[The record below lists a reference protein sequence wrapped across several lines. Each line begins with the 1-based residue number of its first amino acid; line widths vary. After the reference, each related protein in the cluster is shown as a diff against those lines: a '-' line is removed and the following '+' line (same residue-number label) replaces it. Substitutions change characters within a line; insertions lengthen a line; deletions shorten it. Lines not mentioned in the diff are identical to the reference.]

1 MRIKK
6 LFYALVPMLFLA
18 MGACQEEP
26 VQAPAIN
33 LNEDEISIGAEGGES
48 SVLIKPTRDWTATV
62 ENGADWLTVNPAS
75 GSSADVVVEVKVVA
89 EANEGDAR
97 SAKIT
102 FTAANIE
109 EVLTVSQ
116 AAVSGGGNEPGGDDE
131 GVITVEE
138 FLSKPVDGSVY
149 YRLKGTITDLF
160 NTEYGNFH
168 LVDSTGDVLVYGLT
182 AEKQSSNDKS
192 FSTLGLE
199 EGDIVILEGTRDE
212 YNGEPQVGGAY
223 YISHED
229 GQGGGDEPEPGDYT
243 SIADVRKMAPAST
256 DDKATIADGVKIK
269 AYVISNVEI
278 NNLTSKKNVFVQ
290 DETAG
295 LQIRFTS
302 DATFAFGDEVVID
315 LSGQELSYFDGALQA
330 NNVPNGNVEVLSSDN
345 KIDPK
350 EVTVAEFMK
359 NTYDAQYVALP
370 DVQVVEADLGKTFVE
385 GGAHTSINVEDKT
398 GNSFVIFSSKYTTF
412 GNEQVPQGAGVL
424 KGISMINNGKMQIGL
439 TSQDDYAGMTGERFE
454 AGGGDDPQP
463 GDYTSLSD
471 IRALAPNDGD
481 KVTVDDGVKVKAFV
495 ISNRE
500 INNLTSLKNAFIQDE
515 TAGIQV
521 RFTSNAEFDFGDE
534 VEIDLSGQELSYY
547 DGALQVNNLP
557 NSNVK
562 VLSEGNV
569 INAKEVSVADFM
581 NGMYDAQYVAL
592 PDVQVV
598 EADLGKTFVEGGAH
612 TSINV
617 EDITGHSF
625 AIFSSKYTTF
635 GNEQVPQGA
644 GVLKGISTV
653 NKGNMQINLTSQ
665 SDYAG
670 MTGTRFE
677 GQGGGDD
684 PQPGEIEEVTI
695 EEFLAKS
702 EGETY
707 YKLTGTVTSIKDDSW
722 GNLTIEDETGNVY
735 VYGVAKDEASVG
747 SGPSFSGLGVEVG
760 DILTIAGKR
769 ASFNGSPQVGDAYYI
784 SHEKGQGGGDD
795 PKPGEIEEVTVSEF
809 LSKPVDGSVY
819 YRLTGEITDLYNTSY
834 GNFTLVDETGSVL
847 VYGLTAEKVSSND
860 QSFSTLGLKE
870 GDIVTLEGTRAEY
883 NGEAQVGGPAY
894 YISHEEGETPE
905 NLLGDVNVVLGEKA
919 YYEKATVNGEDF
931 PVLKLGTSSVD
942 GDASFTIPAGTT
954 KITMYCVAWKG
965 KSGALNLSGNC
976 TITPSRIEAAS
987 NDGAS
992 SNSPY
997 TMTVT
1002 DSDRYEFTVS
1012 GCNSDTVINLQSEA
1026 RVILW
1031 DVQLD

>member
-1 MRIKK
+1 
-6 LFYALVPMLFLA
+6 MLFLA

-48 SVLIKPTRDWTATV
+48 SVLIKPTRDWTAVV
-62 ENGADWLTVNPAS
+62 ENGADWLTVSPAS
-75 GSSADVVVEVKVVA
+75 GSSTDVVVEVKVVA
-89 EANEGDAR
+89 EANEGEAR
-97 SAKIT
+97 SAKVT

-109 EVLTVSQ
+109 EVLTVNQ
-116 AAVSGGGNEPGGDDE
+116 DAVSGGGDEPGGDDE

-192 FSTLGLE
+192 FSTLGLK
-199 EGDIVILEGTRDE
+199 EGDTVVIEGTRDE
-212 YNGEPQVGGAY
+212 FEGEAQVGGPAY
-223 YISHED
+223 YISHEP

-256 DDKATIADGVKIK
+256 DDKATVADGVKIK

-330 NNVPNGNVEVLSSDN
+330 KNVPNGNVEVLSSDN

-370 DVQVVEADLGKTFVE
+370 DVQVVESDLGKTFVE

-439 TSQDDYAGMTGERFE
+439 TSQDDYAGMTGERF
-454 AGGGDDPQP
+454 
-463 GDYTSLSD
+463 
-471 IRALAPNDGD
+471 DG
-481 KVTVDDGVKVKAFV
+481 
-495 ISNRE
+495 
-500 INNLTSLKNAFIQDE
+500 Q
-515 TAGIQV
+515 
-521 RFTSNAEFDFGDE
+521 
-534 VEIDLSGQELSYY
+534 
-547 DGALQVNNLP
+547 
-557 NSNVK
+557 
-562 VLSEGNV
+562 
-569 INAKEVSVADFM
+569 
-581 NGMYDAQYVAL
+581 
-592 PDVQVV
+592 
-598 EADLGKTFVEGGAH
+598 
-612 TSINV
+612 
-617 EDITGHSF
+617 
-625 AIFSSKYTTF
+625 
-635 GNEQVPQGA
+635 
-644 GVLKGISTV
+644 
-653 NKGNMQINLTSQ
+653 
-665 SDYAG
+665 
-670 MTGTRFE
+670 
-677 GQGGGDD
+677 GGDD

-760 DILTIAGKR
+760 DTLTIAGKR

-784 SHEKGQGGGDD
+784 SHVKGQGGDEPD
-795 PKPGEIEEVTVSEF
+795 PGEIEEVTVEEF
-809 LSKPVDGSVY
+809 LAKPVDAGVY
-819 YRLTGEITDLYNTSY
+819 YRLTGTITDLYNTAY
-834 GNFTLVDETGSVL
+834 GNFHLVDETGDVL
-847 VYGLTAEKVSSND
+847 VYGLTAEKQSSND

-870 GDIVTLEGTRAEY
+870 GDIVTIEGTRAEY
-883 NGEAQVGGPAY
+883 DGEAQVGGPAY

-905 NLLGDVNVVLGEKA
+905 NPLGDVNVVLGEKA
-919 YYEKATVNGEDF
+919 YYEKATVNGEEF
-931 PVLKLGTSSVD
+931 PVLKLGTSSIN

-992 SNSPY
+992 NNSPY

-1002 DSDRYEFTVS
+1002 DADRYEFTVS

>member
-1 MRIKK
+1 
-6 LFYALVPMLFLA
+6 MLFLA

-192 FSTLGLE
+192 FSTLGLK
-199 EGDIVILEGTRDE
+199 EGDTVVIEGTRDE
-212 YNGEPQVGGAY
+212 FEGEAQVGGPAY

-229 GQGGGDEPEPGDYT
+229 GQGGDEPEPGDYT
-243 SIADVRKMAPAST
+243 SIADVRKMAPASA

-315 LSGQELSYFDGALQA
+315 LSGQELSYYDGALQA
-330 NNVPNGNVEVLSSDN
+330 NNVPNANVKVLSSGN
-345 KIDPK
+345 TVEPK

-359 NTYDAQYVALP
+359 NTYDAQYVSLP
-370 DVQVVEADLGKTFVE
+370 DVQVVESDLGKTFVE

-439 TSQDDYAGMTGERFE
+439 TSQDDYAGMTGERFDGQ
-454 AGGGDDPQP
+454 GGGDDPQP

-481 KVTVDDGVKVKAFV
+481 KATVDDGVKVKAFV

-521 RFTSNAEFDFGDE
+521 RFTSDAEFDFGDE

-644 GVLKGISTV
+644 GVLRGISTV
-653 NKGNMQINLTSQ
+653 NKGSMQINLTSQ

-670 MTGTRFE
+670 MTGERFD
-677 GQGGGDD
+677 GQGG
-684 PQPGEIEEVTI
+684 
-695 EEFLAKS
+695 
-702 EGETY
+702 
-707 YKLTGTVTSIKDDSW
+707 
-722 GNLTIEDETGNVY
+722 DEP
-735 VYGVAKDEASVG
+735 D
-747 SGPSFSGLGVEVG
+747 
-760 DILTIAGKR
+760 
-769 ASFNGSPQVGDAYYI
+769 
-784 SHEKGQGGGDD
+784 
-795 PKPGEIEEVTVSEF
+795 PGEIEEVTVEEF
-809 LSKPVDGSVY
+809 LAKPVDAGVY
-819 YRLTGEITDLYNTSY
+819 YRLTGTITDLYNTAY

-883 NGEAQVGGPAY
+883 DGEARVGGPAY

-905 NLLGDVNVVLGEKA
+905 NPLGDVNVVLGEKA
-919 YYEKATVNGEDF
+919 YYEKATVNGEEF
-931 PVLKLGTSSVD
+931 PVLKLGTSSIN

-992 SNSPY
+992 NNSPY

-1002 DSDRYEFTVS
+1002 DADRYEFTVS

>member
-89 EANEGDAR
+89 EANEGEAR
-97 SAKIT
+97 SAKVT

-109 EVLTVSQ
+109 EVLTVNQ
-116 AAVSGGGNEPGGDDE
+116 AAVSGGGNEPGDDE

-149 YRLKGTITDLF
+149 YRLKGTITDLYD
-160 NTEYGNFH
+160 TEYGNFH

-370 DVQVVEADLGKTFVE
+370 DVQVVE
-385 GGAHTSINVEDKT
+385 S
-398 GNSFVIFSSKYTTF
+398 
-412 GNEQVPQGAGVL
+412 
-424 KGISMINNGKMQIGL
+424 
-439 TSQDDYAGMTGERFE
+439 
-454 AGGGDDPQP
+454 
-463 GDYTSLSD
+463 
-471 IRALAPNDGD
+471 
-481 KVTVDDGVKVKAFV
+481 
-495 ISNRE
+495 
-500 INNLTSLKNAFIQDE
+500 
-515 TAGIQV
+515 
-521 RFTSNAEFDFGDE
+521 
-534 VEIDLSGQELSYY
+534 
-547 DGALQVNNLP
+547 
-557 NSNVK
+557 
-562 VLSEGNV
+562 
-569 INAKEVSVADFM
+569 
-581 NGMYDAQYVAL
+581 
-592 PDVQVV
+592 
-598 EADLGKTFVEGGAH
+598 DLGKTFVEGGAH

-670 MTGTRFE
+670 MTGERFD
-677 GQGGGDD
+677 GQGGDD

-707 YKLTGTVTSIKDDSW
+707 YKLTGTVTDIENDSW

-747 SGPSFSGLGVEVG
+747 GGPSFSDLGVEVG
-760 DILTIAGKR
+760 DTLTIAGKR

-784 SHEKGQGGGDD
+784 SHVKGQGGDEPD
-795 PKPGEIEEVTVSEF
+795 PGEIEEVTVEEF
-809 LSKPVDGSVY
+809 LAKPVDAGVY
-819 YRLTGEITDLYNTSY
+819 YRLTGTITDLYNTAY

-883 NGEAQVGGPAY
+883 DGEAQVGGPAY

-905 NLLGDVNVVLGEKA
+905 NPLGDVNVVLGEKA
-919 YYEKATVNGEDF
+919 YYEKATVNGEEF
-931 PVLKLGTSSVD
+931 PVLKLGTSSIN

-992 SNSPY
+992 NNSPY

-1002 DSDRYEFTVS
+1002 DADRYEFTVS

>member
-1 MRIKK
+1 MTIFAAIFDGKTVVFNCNYMRIKK

-89 EANEGDAR
+89 EANEGEAR
-97 SAKIT
+97 SAKVT

-109 EVLTVSQ
+109 EVLTVNQ
-116 AAVSGGGNEPGGDDE
+116 AAVSGGGNEPGDDE

-168 LVDSTGDVLVYGLT
+168 LVDETGDVLVYGLT

-192 FSTLGLE
+192 FSTLGLK
-199 EGDIVILEGTRDE
+199 EGDTVVIEGTRDE
-212 YNGEPQVGGAY
+212 FEGEAQVGGPAY
-223 YISHED
+223 YISHEP
-229 GQGGGDEPEPGDYT
+229 GQGGGDEPGEYT
-243 SIADVRKMAPAST
+243 SLADIRAMASSDYETAVT
-256 DDKATIADGVKIK
+256 LGDDIYVKV
-269 AYVISNVEI
+269 YVVSNYEI
-278 NNLTSKKNVFVQ
+278 NNQVSLKNVFVQ

-295 LQIRFTS
+295 IQLRFTE
-302 DATFAFGDEVVID
+302 DNTEYGFGDELEIN
-315 LSGQELSYFDGALQA
+315 LSGQQLAYHSEALQI
-330 NNVPNGNVEVLSSDN
+330 NNLPSSTVKLLSSGN
-345 KIDPK
+345 AVEAK
-350 EVTVAEFMK
+350 EVTVEDFL
-359 NTYDAQYVALP
+359 NNSYEGQYVSLP
-370 DVQVVEADLGKTFVE
+370 NVQVTEADLGKTFVV
-385 GGAHTSINVEDKT
+385 GGANTSINVEDIT
-398 GNSFVIFSSKYTTF
+398 GHSFVIFSSRFTTF

-424 KGISMINNGKMQIGL
+424 KGIATKNFDAIQISL
-439 TSQDDYAGMTGERFE
+439 TSQEDYAGMTGERF
-454 AGGGDDPQP
+454 
-463 GDYTSLSD
+463 
-471 IRALAPNDGD
+471 DG
-481 KVTVDDGVKVKAFV
+481 
-495 ISNRE
+495 
-500 INNLTSLKNAFIQDE
+500 Q
-515 TAGIQV
+515 
-521 RFTSNAEFDFGDE
+521 
-534 VEIDLSGQELSYY
+534 
-547 DGALQVNNLP
+547 
-557 NSNVK
+557 
-562 VLSEGNV
+562 
-569 INAKEVSVADFM
+569 
-581 NGMYDAQYVAL
+581 
-592 PDVQVV
+592 
-598 EADLGKTFVEGGAH
+598 
-612 TSINV
+612 
-617 EDITGHSF
+617 
-625 AIFSSKYTTF
+625 
-635 GNEQVPQGA
+635 
-644 GVLKGISTV
+644 
-653 NKGNMQINLTSQ
+653 
-665 SDYAG
+665 
-670 MTGTRFE
+670 
-677 GQGGGDD
+677 GGDD

-707 YKLTGTVTSIKDDSW
+707 YKLTGTVTDIENDSW
-722 GNLTIEDETGNVY
+722 GNLTIEDETGDVY

-747 SGPSFSGLGVEVG
+747 GGPSFSDLGVEVG
-760 DILTIAGKR
+760 DTLTIAGKR

-784 SHEKGQGGGDD
+784 SHIKGQGGDEPD
-795 PKPGEIEEVTVSEF
+795 PGEIEEVTVEEF
-809 LSKPVDGSVY
+809 LAKPVDAGVY
-819 YRLTGEITDLYNTSY
+819 YRLTGTITDLYNTAY

-883 NGEAQVGGPAY
+883 DGEAQVGGPAY

-905 NLLGDVNVVLGEKA
+905 NPLGDVNVVLGEKA
-919 YYEKATVNGEDF
+919 YYEKATVNGEEF
-931 PVLKLGTSSVD
+931 PVLKLGTSSIN

-954 KITMYCVAWKG
+954 KITMYCVAWKA

-992 SNSPY
+992 NNSPY

-1002 DSDRYEFTVS
+1002 DADRYEFTVS

>member
-229 GQGGGDEPEPGDYT
+229 GQGGGDEPE
-243 SIADVRKMAPAST
+243 
-256 DDKATIADGVKIK
+256 
-269 AYVISNVEI
+269 
-278 NNLTSKKNVFVQ
+278 
-290 DETAG
+290 
-295 LQIRFTS
+295 
-302 DATFAFGDEVVID
+302 
-315 LSGQELSYFDGALQA
+315 
-330 NNVPNGNVEVLSSDN
+330 
-345 KIDPK
+345 
-350 EVTVAEFMK
+350 
-359 NTYDAQYVALP
+359 
-370 DVQVVEADLGKTFVE
+370 
-385 GGAHTSINVEDKT
+385 
-398 GNSFVIFSSKYTTF
+398 
-412 GNEQVPQGAGVL
+412 
-424 KGISMINNGKMQIGL
+424 
-439 TSQDDYAGMTGERFE
+439 
-454 AGGGDDPQP
+454 P

-819 YRLTGEITDLYNTSY
+819 YRLTGTITDLYNTEY

-860 QSFSTLGLKE
+860 KSFSTLGLKE

>member
-1 MRIKK
+1 
-6 LFYALVPMLFLA
+6 MLFLA

-48 SVLIKPTRDWTATV
+48 SVLIKPTRDWTAVV
-62 ENGADWLTVNPAS
+62 ENGADWLTVSPAS
-75 GSSADVVVEVKVVA
+75 GSSTDVVVEVKVVA
-89 EANEGDAR
+89 EANEGEAR
-97 SAKIT
+97 SAKVT

-109 EVLTVSQ
+109 EVLTVNQ
-116 AAVSGGGNEPGGDDE
+116 DAVSGGGDEPGGDDE

-192 FSTLGLE
+192 FSTLGLK
-199 EGDIVILEGTRDE
+199 EGDTVVIEGTRDE
-212 YNGEPQVGGAY
+212 FEGEAQVGGPAY
-223 YISHED
+223 YISHEP

-256 DDKATIADGVKIK
+256 DDKATVADGVKIK

-315 LSGQELSYFDGALQA
+315 LSDQELSYYDGALQA
-330 NNVPNGNVEVLSSDN
+330 NNVPNSNVEVLSSDN

-439 TSQDDYAGMTGERFE
+439 TSQDDYAGMTGERF
-454 AGGGDDPQP
+454 
-463 GDYTSLSD
+463 
-471 IRALAPNDGD
+471 DG
-481 KVTVDDGVKVKAFV
+481 
-495 ISNRE
+495 
-500 INNLTSLKNAFIQDE
+500 Q
-515 TAGIQV
+515 
-521 RFTSNAEFDFGDE
+521 
-534 VEIDLSGQELSYY
+534 
-547 DGALQVNNLP
+547 
-557 NSNVK
+557 
-562 VLSEGNV
+562 
-569 INAKEVSVADFM
+569 
-581 NGMYDAQYVAL
+581 
-592 PDVQVV
+592 
-598 EADLGKTFVEGGAH
+598 
-612 TSINV
+612 
-617 EDITGHSF
+617 
-625 AIFSSKYTTF
+625 
-635 GNEQVPQGA
+635 
-644 GVLKGISTV
+644 
-653 NKGNMQINLTSQ
+653 
-665 SDYAG
+665 
-670 MTGTRFE
+670 
-677 GQGGGDD
+677 GGDD

-735 VYGVAKDEASVG
+735 VYGVAKDEVSVG

-760 DILTIAGKR
+760 DTLTIAGKR

-784 SHEKGQGGGDD
+784 SHVKGQGGDEPD
-795 PKPGEIEEVTVSEF
+795 PGEIEEVTVEEF
-809 LSKPVDGSVY
+809 LAKPVDAGVY
-819 YRLTGEITDLYNTSY
+819 YRLTGTITDLYNTAY
-834 GNFTLVDETGSVL
+834 GNFHLVDETGDVL
-847 VYGLTAEKVSSND
+847 VYGLTAEKQSSND

-870 GDIVTLEGTRAEY
+870 GDIVTIEGTRAEH
-883 NGEAQVGGPAY
+883 NGTAQVGGPAY
-894 YISHEEGETPE
+894 YISHEPGEAPE
-905 NLLGDVNVVLGEKA
+905 NPLGDVNVVLGDKA
-919 YYEKATVNGEDF
+919 YYEEATVNGEHF

-954 KITMYCVAWKG
+954 KITLYCVAWKG
-965 KSGALNLSGNC
+965 KSGALNLSADC
-976 TITPSRIEAAS
+976 TISPSRIEAAS

-992 SNSPY
+992 NNTPY
-997 TMTVT
+997 TITVT

-1012 GCNSDTVINLQSEA
+1012 GCNSETVVTLQSEA

-1031 DVQLD
+1031 DVKVD

>member
-48 SVLIKPTRDWTATV
+48 SVLIKPTRDWTAVV
-62 ENGADWLTVNPAS
+62 ENGADWLTVSPAS
-75 GSSADVVVEVKVVA
+75 GSSTDVVVEVKVVA
-89 EANEGDAR
+89 EANEGEAR
-97 SAKIT
+97 SAKVT

-109 EVLTVSQ
+109 EVLTVNQ
-116 AAVSGGGNEPGGDDE
+116 DAVSGGGDEPGGDDE

-192 FSTLGLE
+192 FSTLGLK
-199 EGDIVILEGTRDE
+199 EGDTVVIEGTRDE
-212 YNGEPQVGGAY
+212 FEGEAQVGGPAY
-223 YISHED
+223 YISHEP

-295 LQIRFTS
+295 LQIRFIS

-370 DVQVVEADLGKTFVE
+370 DVQVVESDLGKTFVE

-424 KGISMINNGKMQIGL
+424 KGISMINNGKMQISL
-439 TSQDDYAGMTGERFE
+439 TSQEDYAGMTGERF
-454 AGGGDDPQP
+454 D
-463 GDYTSLSD
+463 
-471 IRALAPNDGD
+471 
-481 KVTVDDGVKVKAFV
+481 
-495 ISNRE
+495 
-500 INNLTSLKNAFIQDE
+500 
-515 TAGIQV
+515 
-521 RFTSNAEFDFGDE
+521 
-534 VEIDLSGQELSYY
+534 
-547 DGALQVNNLP
+547 
-557 NSNVK
+557 
-562 VLSEGNV
+562 
-569 INAKEVSVADFM
+569 
-581 NGMYDAQYVAL
+581 
-592 PDVQVV
+592 
-598 EADLGKTFVEGGAH
+598 
-612 TSINV
+612 
-617 EDITGHSF
+617 
-625 AIFSSKYTTF
+625 
-635 GNEQVPQGA
+635 
-644 GVLKGISTV
+644 
-653 NKGNMQINLTSQ
+653 
-665 SDYAG
+665 
-670 MTGTRFE
+670 
-677 GQGGGDD
+677 GQGGDEPD
-684 PQPGEIEEVTI
+684 PGEIEEVTI
-695 EEFLAKS
+695 EEFLAKP

-707 YKLTGTVTSIKDDSW
+707 YKLTGTVTNINNASW
-722 GNLTIEDETGNVY
+722 GNLTIEDETGDVY

-747 SGPSFSGLGVEVG
+747 GGPSFSGLGVEVG
-760 DILTIAGKR
+760 DTLTIAGKR
-769 ASFNGSPQVGDAYYI
+769 ASFNDSPQVGDAYYI
-784 SHEKGQGGGDD
+784 SHKKGDGGDE
-795 PKPGEIEEVTVSEF
+795 PGPGEIEEVTVEEF
-809 LSKPVDGSVY
+809 LAKPVDAGVY
-819 YRLTGEITDLYNTSY
+819 YRLTGTITDLYNTAY

-883 NGEAQVGGPAY
+883 DGEAQVGGPAY

-905 NLLGDVNVVLGEKA
+905 NPLGDVNVVLGEKA
-919 YYEKATVNGEDF
+919 YYEKATVNGEEF
-931 PVLKLGTSSVD
+931 PVLKLGTSNIN

-992 SNSPY
+992 NNSPY

-1002 DSDRYEFTVS
+1002 DADRYEFTVS

>member
-89 EANEGDAR
+89 EANEGEAR
-97 SAKIT
+97 SAKVT

-109 EVLTVSQ
+109 EVLTVNQ
-116 AAVSGGGNEPGGDDE
+116 AAVSGGGNEPGDDE

-149 YRLKGTITDLF
+149 YRLKGTITDLYD
-160 NTEYGNFH
+160 TEYGNFH

-370 DVQVVEADLGKTFVE
+370 DVQVVESDLGKTFVE

-481 KVTVDDGVKVKAFV
+481 KATVDDGVKVKAFV

-670 MTGTRFE
+670 MTGERFD
-677 GQGGGDD
+677 GQGGDD

-707 YKLTGTVTSIKDDSW
+707 YKLTGTVTDIENDSW

-747 SGPSFSGLGVEVG
+747 GGPSFSDLGVEVG
-760 DILTIAGKR
+760 DTLTIAGKR

-784 SHEKGQGGGDD
+784 SHVKGQGGDEPD
-795 PKPGEIEEVTVSEF
+795 PGEIEEVTVEEF
-809 LSKPVDGSVY
+809 LAKPVDAGVY
-819 YRLTGEITDLYNTSY
+819 YRLTGTITDLYNTAY

-883 NGEAQVGGPAY
+883 DGEAQVGGPAY

-905 NLLGDVNVVLGEKA
+905 NPLGDVNVVLGEKA
-919 YYEKATVNGEDF
+919 YYEKATVNGEEF
-931 PVLKLGTSSVD
+931 PVLKLGTSSIN

-992 SNSPY
+992 NNSPY

-1002 DSDRYEFTVS
+1002 DADRYEFTVS

>member
-212 YNGEPQVGGAY
+212 FEGEAQVGGPAY

-229 GQGGGDEPEPGDYT
+229 GQGGDEPEPGDYT

-256 DDKATIADGVKIK
+256 DDKATVADGVKIK

-315 LSGQELSYFDGALQA
+315 LSDQELSYYDGALQA
-330 NNVPNGNVEVLSSDN
+330 NNVPNSNVEVLSSDN

-439 TSQDDYAGMTGERFE
+439 TSQEDYAGMTGERF
-454 AGGGDDPQP
+454 D
-463 GDYTSLSD
+463 
-471 IRALAPNDGD
+471 
-481 KVTVDDGVKVKAFV
+481 
-495 ISNRE
+495 
-500 INNLTSLKNAFIQDE
+500 
-515 TAGIQV
+515 
-521 RFTSNAEFDFGDE
+521 
-534 VEIDLSGQELSYY
+534 
-547 DGALQVNNLP
+547 
-557 NSNVK
+557 
-562 VLSEGNV
+562 
-569 INAKEVSVADFM
+569 
-581 NGMYDAQYVAL
+581 
-592 PDVQVV
+592 
-598 EADLGKTFVEGGAH
+598 
-612 TSINV
+612 
-617 EDITGHSF
+617 
-625 AIFSSKYTTF
+625 
-635 GNEQVPQGA
+635 
-644 GVLKGISTV
+644 
-653 NKGNMQINLTSQ
+653 
-665 SDYAG
+665 
-670 MTGTRFE
+670 
-677 GQGGGDD
+677 GQGGDEPD
-684 PQPGEIEEVTI
+684 PGEIEEVTI
-695 EEFLAKS
+695 EEFLAKP

-707 YKLTGTVTSIKDDSW
+707 YKLTGTVTNINNASW
-722 GNLTIEDETGNVY
+722 GNLTIEDETGDVY

-747 SGPSFSGLGVEVG
+747 GGPSFSGLGVEVG
-760 DILTIAGKR
+760 DTLTIAGKR
-769 ASFNGSPQVGDAYYI
+769 ASFNDSPQVGDAYYI
-784 SHEKGQGGGDD
+784 SHKKGDGGDE
-795 PKPGEIEEVTVSEF
+795 PGPGEIEEVTVEEF
-809 LSKPVDGSVY
+809 LAKPVDAGVY
-819 YRLTGEITDLYNTSY
+819 YRLTGTITDLYNTAY

-883 NGEAQVGGPAY
+883 DGEAQVGGPAY

-905 NLLGDVNVVLGEKA
+905 NPLGDVNVVLGEKA
-919 YYEKATVNGEDF
+919 YYEKATVNGEEF
-931 PVLKLGTSSVD
+931 PVLKLGTSSIN

-992 SNSPY
+992 NNSPY

-1002 DSDRYEFTVS
+1002 DADRYEFTVS

>member
-18 MGACQEEP
+18 MGACQEEQ
-26 VQAPAIN
+26 VLAPAVN
-33 LNEDEISIGAEGGES
+33 LNEDEISIGAGGGES
-48 SVLIKPTRDWTATV
+48 SVLIKPTRDWTAVV
-62 ENGADWLTVNPAS
+62 ENGADWLTVSPAS
-75 GSSADVVVEVKVVA
+75 GSSTDVVVEVKVVA
-89 EANEGDAR
+89 EANEGEAR
-97 SAKIT
+97 SAKVT

-109 EVLTVSQ
+109 EVLTVNQ
-116 AAVSGGGNEPGGDDE
+116 AAVSGGGNEPGDE
-131 GVITVEE
+131 TIISVAD
-138 FLSKPVDGSVY
+138 FLAKPVDDGVY
-149 YRLKGTITDLF
+149 YRLKGVITDLF

-168 LVDSTGDVLVYGLT
+168 LVDETGDVLVYGLT

-192 FSTLGLE
+192 FSTLGLK
-199 EGDIVILEGTRDE
+199 EGDTVVIEGTRDE
-212 YNGEPQVGGAY
+212 FEGQAQVGGPAY

-229 GQGGGDEPEPGDYT
+229 GQGGDEPEPGDYT
-243 SIADVRKMAPAST
+243 SIADVRKMAPASA

-315 LSGQELSYFDGALQA
+315 LSGQELSYFEGALQA
-330 NNVPNGNVEVLSSDN
+330 NNVSNGNVEVLSSDN

-370 DVQVVEADLGKTFVE
+370 DVQVVESDLGKTFVE

-439 TSQDDYAGMTGERFE
+439 TSQDDYAGMTGERF
-454 AGGGDDPQP
+454 D
-463 GDYTSLSD
+463 
-471 IRALAPNDGD
+471 
-481 KVTVDDGVKVKAFV
+481 
-495 ISNRE
+495 
-500 INNLTSLKNAFIQDE
+500 
-515 TAGIQV
+515 
-521 RFTSNAEFDFGDE
+521 
-534 VEIDLSGQELSYY
+534 
-547 DGALQVNNLP
+547 
-557 NSNVK
+557 
-562 VLSEGNV
+562 
-569 INAKEVSVADFM
+569 
-581 NGMYDAQYVAL
+581 
-592 PDVQVV
+592 
-598 EADLGKTFVEGGAH
+598 
-612 TSINV
+612 
-617 EDITGHSF
+617 
-625 AIFSSKYTTF
+625 
-635 GNEQVPQGA
+635 
-644 GVLKGISTV
+644 
-653 NKGNMQINLTSQ
+653 
-665 SDYAG
+665 
-670 MTGTRFE
+670 
-677 GQGGGDD
+677 GQGGDEPD
-684 PQPGEIEEVTI
+684 PGEIEEVTI

-784 SHEKGQGGGDD
+784 SHKPGQGGDEPD
-795 PKPGEIEEVTVSEF
+795 PGEIEEVTVEEF
-809 LSKPVDGSVY
+809 LAKPVDAGVY
-819 YRLTGEITDLYNTSY
+819 YRLTGTITDLYNTAY

-883 NGEAQVGGPAY
+883 DGEAQVGGPAY

-905 NLLGDVNVVLGEKA
+905 NPLGDVNVVLGEKA
-919 YYEKATVNGEDF
+919 YYEKATVNGEEF
-931 PVLKLGTSSVD
+931 PVLKLGTSSVN

-992 SNSPY
+992 NNSPY

-1002 DSDRYEFTVS
+1002 DADRYEFAVS

>member
-212 YNGEPQVGGAY
+212 YEGEAQVGGPAY

-229 GQGGGDEPEPGDYT
+229 GQGGDEPEPGDYT
-243 SIADVRKMAPAST
+243 SIADVRKMAPASA

-315 LSGQELSYFDGALQA
+315 LSGQELSYYDGALQA
-330 NNVPNGNVEVLSSDN
+330 NNVPNANVKVLSSGN
-345 KIDPK
+345 TVEPK

-359 NTYDAQYVALP
+359 NTYDAQYVSLP
-370 DVQVVEADLGKTFVE
+370 DVQVVESDLGKTFVE

-439 TSQDDYAGMTGERFE
+439 TSQDDYAGMTGERF
-454 AGGGDDPQP
+454 
-463 GDYTSLSD
+463 
-471 IRALAPNDGD
+471 DG
-481 KVTVDDGVKVKAFV
+481 
-495 ISNRE
+495 
-500 INNLTSLKNAFIQDE
+500 Q
-515 TAGIQV
+515 
-521 RFTSNAEFDFGDE
+521 
-534 VEIDLSGQELSYY
+534 
-547 DGALQVNNLP
+547 
-557 NSNVK
+557 
-562 VLSEGNV
+562 
-569 INAKEVSVADFM
+569 
-581 NGMYDAQYVAL
+581 
-592 PDVQVV
+592 
-598 EADLGKTFVEGGAH
+598 
-612 TSINV
+612 
-617 EDITGHSF
+617 
-625 AIFSSKYTTF
+625 
-635 GNEQVPQGA
+635 
-644 GVLKGISTV
+644 
-653 NKGNMQINLTSQ
+653 
-665 SDYAG
+665 
-670 MTGTRFE
+670 
-677 GQGGGDD
+677 GGDD

-760 DILTIAGKR
+760 DTLTIAGKR

-784 SHEKGQGGGDD
+784 SHVKGQGGDEPD
-795 PKPGEIEEVTVSEF
+795 PGEIEEVTVEEF
-809 LSKPVDGSVY
+809 LAKPVDAGVY
-819 YRLTGEITDLYNTSY
+819 YRLTGTITDLYNTAY
-834 GNFTLVDETGSVL
+834 GNFHLVDETGDVL
-847 VYGLTAEKVSSND
+847 VYGLTAEKQSSND

-870 GDIVTLEGTRAEY
+870 GDIVTIEGTRAEH
-883 NGEAQVGGPAY
+883 NGTAQVGGPAY
-894 YISHEEGETPE
+894 YISHEPGEAPE
-905 NLLGDVNVVLGEKA
+905 NPLGDVNVVLGDKA
-919 YYEKATVNGEDF
+919 YYEEATVNGEHF

-954 KITMYCVAWKG
+954 KITLYCVAWKG

-976 TITPSRIEAAS
+976 TITPPRIEAAS

>member
-1 MRIKK
+1 
-6 LFYALVPMLFLA
+6 MLFLA

-48 SVLIKPTRDWTATV
+48 SVLIKPTRDWTAVV
-62 ENGADWLTVNPAS
+62 ENGADWLTVSPAS
-75 GSSADVVVEVKVVA
+75 GSSTDVVVEVKVVA
-89 EANEGDAR
+89 EANEGEAR
-97 SAKIT
+97 SAKVT

-109 EVLTVSQ
+109 EVLTVNQ
-116 AAVSGGGNEPGGDDE
+116 DAVSGGGDEPGGDDE

-192 FSTLGLE
+192 FSTLGLK
-199 EGDIVILEGTRDE
+199 EGDTVVIEGTRDE
-212 YNGEPQVGGAY
+212 FEGEAQVGGPAY
-223 YISHED
+223 YISHEP

-256 DDKATIADGVKIK
+256 DDKATVADGVKIK

-315 LSGQELSYFDGALQA
+315 LSDQELSYYDGALQA
-330 NNVPNGNVEVLSSDN
+330 NNVPNSNVEVLSSDN

-439 TSQDDYAGMTGERFE
+439 TSQEDYAGMTGERF
-454 AGGGDDPQP
+454 D
-463 GDYTSLSD
+463 
-471 IRALAPNDGD
+471 
-481 KVTVDDGVKVKAFV
+481 
-495 ISNRE
+495 
-500 INNLTSLKNAFIQDE
+500 
-515 TAGIQV
+515 
-521 RFTSNAEFDFGDE
+521 
-534 VEIDLSGQELSYY
+534 
-547 DGALQVNNLP
+547 
-557 NSNVK
+557 
-562 VLSEGNV
+562 
-569 INAKEVSVADFM
+569 
-581 NGMYDAQYVAL
+581 
-592 PDVQVV
+592 
-598 EADLGKTFVEGGAH
+598 
-612 TSINV
+612 
-617 EDITGHSF
+617 
-625 AIFSSKYTTF
+625 
-635 GNEQVPQGA
+635 
-644 GVLKGISTV
+644 
-653 NKGNMQINLTSQ
+653 
-665 SDYAG
+665 
-670 MTGTRFE
+670 
-677 GQGGGDD
+677 GQGGDEPD
-684 PQPGEIEEVTI
+684 PGEIEEVTI
-695 EEFLAKS
+695 EEFLAKP

-707 YKLTGTVTSIKDDSW
+707 YKLTGTVTNINNASW
-722 GNLTIEDETGNVY
+722 GNLTIEDETGDVY

-747 SGPSFSGLGVEVG
+747 GGPSFSGLGVEVG
-760 DILTIAGKR
+760 DTLTIAGKR
-769 ASFNGSPQVGDAYYI
+769 ASFNDSPQVGDAYYI
-784 SHEKGQGGGDD
+784 SHKKGDGGDE
-795 PKPGEIEEVTVSEF
+795 PGPGEIEEVTVEEF
-809 LSKPVDGSVY
+809 LAKPVDAGVY
-819 YRLTGEITDLYNTSY
+819 YRLTGTITDLYNTAY

-883 NGEAQVGGPAY
+883 DGEAQVGGPAY

-905 NLLGDVNVVLGEKA
+905 NPLGDVNVVLGEKA
-919 YYEKATVNGEDF
+919 YYEKATVNGEEF
-931 PVLKLGTSSVD
+931 PVLKLGTSNIN

-992 SNSPY
+992 NNSPY

-1002 DSDRYEFTVS
+1002 DADRYEFTVS

>member
-1 MRIKK
+1 
-6 LFYALVPMLFLA
+6 MLFLA

-48 SVLIKPTRDWTATV
+48 SVLIKPTRDWTAVV
-62 ENGADWLTVNPAS
+62 ENGADWLTVSPAS
-75 GSSADVVVEVKVVA
+75 GSSTDVVVEVKVVA
-89 EANEGDAR
+89 EANEGEAR
-97 SAKIT
+97 SAKVT

-109 EVLTVSQ
+109 EVLTVNQ
-116 AAVSGGGNEPGGDDE
+116 DAVSGGGDEPGGDDE

-192 FSTLGLE
+192 FSTLGLK
-199 EGDIVILEGTRDE
+199 EGDTVVIEGTRDE
-212 YNGEPQVGGAY
+212 FEGEAQVGGPAY
-223 YISHED
+223 YISHEP

-256 DDKATIADGVKIK
+256 DDKATVADGVKIK

-295 LQIRFTS
+295 LQIRFIS

-315 LSGQELSYFDGALQA
+315 LSDQELSYYDGALQA
-330 NNVPNGNVEVLSSDN
+330 NNVPNSNVEVLSSDN

-370 DVQVVEADLGKTFVE
+370 DVQVVESDLGKTFVE

-424 KGISMINNGKMQIGL
+424 KGISMINNGKMQISL
-439 TSQDDYAGMTGERFE
+439 TSQEDYAGMTGERF
-454 AGGGDDPQP
+454 D
-463 GDYTSLSD
+463 
-471 IRALAPNDGD
+471 
-481 KVTVDDGVKVKAFV
+481 
-495 ISNRE
+495 
-500 INNLTSLKNAFIQDE
+500 
-515 TAGIQV
+515 
-521 RFTSNAEFDFGDE
+521 
-534 VEIDLSGQELSYY
+534 
-547 DGALQVNNLP
+547 
-557 NSNVK
+557 
-562 VLSEGNV
+562 
-569 INAKEVSVADFM
+569 
-581 NGMYDAQYVAL
+581 
-592 PDVQVV
+592 
-598 EADLGKTFVEGGAH
+598 
-612 TSINV
+612 
-617 EDITGHSF
+617 
-625 AIFSSKYTTF
+625 
-635 GNEQVPQGA
+635 
-644 GVLKGISTV
+644 
-653 NKGNMQINLTSQ
+653 
-665 SDYAG
+665 
-670 MTGTRFE
+670 
-677 GQGGGDD
+677 GQGGDEPD
-684 PQPGEIEEVTI
+684 PGEIEEVTI
-695 EEFLAKS
+695 EEFLAKP

-707 YKLTGTVTSIKDDSW
+707 YKLTGTVTNINNASW
-722 GNLTIEDETGNVY
+722 GNLTIEDETGDVY

-747 SGPSFSGLGVEVG
+747 GGPSFSGLGVEVG
-760 DILTIAGKR
+760 DTLTIAGKR
-769 ASFNGSPQVGDAYYI
+769 ASFNDSPQVGDAYYI
-784 SHEKGQGGGDD
+784 SHKKGDGGDE
-795 PKPGEIEEVTVSEF
+795 PGPGEIEEVTVEEF
-809 LSKPVDGSVY
+809 LAKPVDAGVY
-819 YRLTGEITDLYNTSY
+819 YRLTGTITDLYNTAY

-883 NGEAQVGGPAY
+883 DGEAQVGGPAY

-905 NLLGDVNVVLGEKA
+905 NPLGDVNVVLGEKA
-919 YYEKATVNGEDF
+919 YYEKATVNGEEF
-931 PVLKLGTSSVD
+931 PVLKLGTSNIN

-992 SNSPY
+992 NNSPY

-1002 DSDRYEFTVS
+1002 DADRYEFTVS

>member
-48 SVLIKPTRDWTATV
+48 SVLIKPTRDWTAVV

-89 EANEGDAR
+89 EANEGEAR
-97 SAKIT
+97 SAKVT

-116 AAVSGGGNEPGGDDE
+116 AAVSGGGDEPGDE
-131 GVITVEE
+131 TIISVAD
-138 FLSKPVDGSVY
+138 FLAKPVDDGVY
-149 YRLKGTITDLF
+149 YRLKGVITDLF

-168 LVDSTGDVLVYGLT
+168 LVDETGDVLVYGLT

-192 FSTLGLE
+192 FSTLGLK
-199 EGDIVILEGTRDE
+199 EGDTVVIEGTRDE
-212 YNGEPQVGGAY
+212 FEGEAQVGGPAY
-223 YISHED
+223 YISHEP
-229 GQGGGDEPEPGDYT
+229 GQGGGDEPLPDEFT
-243 SIADVRKMAPAST
+243 SIADIRAMAPASDT
-256 DDKATIADGVKIK
+256 DSTIIEEGVAVKVFVVSSIE
-269 AYVISNVEI
+269 ANT
-278 NNLTSKKNVFVQ
+278 LTSKKNAYVQ
-290 DETAG
+290 DETG
-295 LQIRFTS
+295 GIQLRFQS
-302 DATFAFGDEVVID
+302 DVTWNFGDEIAID
-315 LSGQELSYFDGALQA
+315 LSGQKIKYYDGAIQIKDLP
-330 NNVPNGNVEVLSSDN
+330 NSNVQTVSTGNSVEAKQVS
-345 KIDPK
+345 
-350 EVTVAEFMK
+350 VADFMEGK
-359 NTYDAQYVALP
+359 YESQYVALP
-370 DVQVVEADLGKTFVE
+370 DVQVVEADLGKTIVMNNS
-385 GGAHTSINVEDKT
+385 HTSINVEDIT
-398 GNSFVIFSSKYTTF
+398 GNSFVIFSSKYTVF
-412 GNEQVPQGAGVL
+412 GDEKVPQGAGTL
-424 KGISMINNGKMQIGL
+424 KGVSMVYNGTMQIGL
-439 TSQDDYAGMTGERFE
+439 TSQ
-454 AGGGDDPQP
+454 
-463 GDYTSLSD
+463 
-471 IRALAPNDGD
+471 
-481 KVTVDDGVKVKAFV
+481 
-495 ISNRE
+495 
-500 INNLTSLKNAFIQDE
+500 
-515 TAGIQV
+515 
-521 RFTSNAEFDFGDE
+521 
-534 VEIDLSGQELSYY
+534 
-547 DGALQVNNLP
+547 
-557 NSNVK
+557 
-562 VLSEGNV
+562 
-569 INAKEVSVADFM
+569 
-581 NGMYDAQYVAL
+581 
-592 PDVQVV
+592 
-598 EADLGKTFVEGGAH
+598 
-612 TSINV
+612 
-617 EDITGHSF
+617 
-625 AIFSSKYTTF
+625 
-635 GNEQVPQGA
+635 
-644 GVLKGISTV
+644 
-653 NKGNMQINLTSQ
+653 
-665 SDYAG
+665 SDYAD

-677 GQGGGDD
+677 SQGGGDD

-707 YKLTGTVTSIKDDSW
+707 YKLTGTVTDIENDSW

-747 SGPSFSGLGVEVG
+747 GGPSFSDLGVEVG
-760 DILTIAGKR
+760 DTLTIAGKR

-784 SHEKGQGGGDD
+784 SHIKGQGGDEPD
-795 PKPGEIEEVTVSEF
+795 PGEIEEVTVEEF
-809 LSKPVDGSVY
+809 LAKPVDAGVY
-819 YRLTGEITDLYNTSY
+819 YRLTGTITDLYNTAY

-883 NGEAQVGGPAY
+883 DGEAQVGGPAY

-905 NLLGDVNVVLGEKA
+905 NPLGDVNVVLGEKA
-919 YYEKATVNGEDF
+919 YYEKATVNGEEF
-931 PVLKLGTSSVD
+931 PVLKLGTSSVN

-992 SNSPY
+992 NNSPY

-1002 DSDRYEFTVS
+1002 DADRYEFTVS

>member
-1 MRIKK
+1 
-6 LFYALVPMLFLA
+6 MLFLA

-48 SVLIKPTRDWTATV
+48 SVLIKPTRDWTAVV
-62 ENGADWLTVNPAS
+62 ENGADWLTVSPAS
-75 GSSADVVVEVKVVA
+75 GSSTDVVVEVKVVA
-89 EANEGDAR
+89 EANEGEAR
-97 SAKIT
+97 SAKVT

-109 EVLTVSQ
+109 EVLTVNQ
-116 AAVSGGGNEPGGDDE
+116 DAVSGGGDEPGGDDE

-192 FSTLGLE
+192 FSTLGLK
-199 EGDIVILEGTRDE
+199 EGDTVVIEGTRDE
-212 YNGEPQVGGAY
+212 FEGEAQVGGPAY
-223 YISHED
+223 YISHEP

-243 SIADVRKMAPAST
+243 SIADVRKMAPASA

-315 LSGQELSYFDGALQA
+315 LSGQELSYYDGALQA
-330 NNVPNGNVEVLSSDN
+330 NNVPNANVKVLSSGN
-345 KIDPK
+345 TVEPK

-359 NTYDAQYVALP
+359 NTYDAQYVSLP
-370 DVQVVEADLGKTFVE
+370 DVQVVESDLGKTFVE

-439 TSQDDYAGMTGERFE
+439 TSQEDYAGMTGERF
-454 AGGGDDPQP
+454 D
-463 GDYTSLSD
+463 
-471 IRALAPNDGD
+471 
-481 KVTVDDGVKVKAFV
+481 
-495 ISNRE
+495 
-500 INNLTSLKNAFIQDE
+500 
-515 TAGIQV
+515 
-521 RFTSNAEFDFGDE
+521 
-534 VEIDLSGQELSYY
+534 
-547 DGALQVNNLP
+547 
-557 NSNVK
+557 
-562 VLSEGNV
+562 
-569 INAKEVSVADFM
+569 
-581 NGMYDAQYVAL
+581 
-592 PDVQVV
+592 
-598 EADLGKTFVEGGAH
+598 
-612 TSINV
+612 
-617 EDITGHSF
+617 
-625 AIFSSKYTTF
+625 
-635 GNEQVPQGA
+635 
-644 GVLKGISTV
+644 
-653 NKGNMQINLTSQ
+653 
-665 SDYAG
+665 
-670 MTGTRFE
+670 
-677 GQGGGDD
+677 GQGGDEPD
-684 PQPGEIEEVTI
+684 PGEIEEVTI
-695 EEFLAKS
+695 EEFLAKP

-707 YKLTGTVTSIKDDSW
+707 YKLTGTVTNINNASW
-722 GNLTIEDETGNVY
+722 GNLTIEDETGDVY

-747 SGPSFSGLGVEVG
+747 GGPSFSGLGVEVG
-760 DILTIAGKR
+760 DTLTIAGKR
-769 ASFNGSPQVGDAYYI
+769 ASFNDSPQVGDAYYI
-784 SHEKGQGGGDD
+784 SHKKGDGGDE
-795 PKPGEIEEVTVSEF
+795 PGPGEIEEVTVEEF
-809 LSKPVDGSVY
+809 LAKPVDAGVY
-819 YRLTGEITDLYNTSY
+819 YRLTGTITDLYNTAY

-883 NGEAQVGGPAY
+883 DGEAQVGGPAY

-905 NLLGDVNVVLGEKA
+905 NPLGDVNVVLGEKA
-919 YYEKATVNGEDF
+919 YYEKATVNGEEF
-931 PVLKLGTSSVD
+931 PVLKLGTSSIN

-992 SNSPY
+992 NNSPY

-1002 DSDRYEFTVS
+1002 DADRYEFTVS

>member
-1 MRIKK
+1 
-6 LFYALVPMLFLA
+6 MLFLA

-315 LSGQELSYFDGALQA
+315 LSGQELSYFSGALQA

-370 DVQVVEADLGKTFVE
+370 DVQVVESDLGKTFVE

-481 KVTVDDGVKVKAFV
+481 KATVDDGVKVKAFV

-644 GVLKGISTV
+644 GVLRGISTV

-684 PQPGEIEEVTI
+684 PE
-695 EEFLAKS
+695 
-702 EGETY
+702 
-707 YKLTGTVTSIKDDSW
+707 
-722 GNLTIEDETGNVY
+722 
-735 VYGVAKDEASVG
+735 
-747 SGPSFSGLGVEVG
+747 
-760 DILTIAGKR
+760 
-769 ASFNGSPQVGDAYYI
+769 
-784 SHEKGQGGGDD
+784 
-795 PKPGEIEEVTVSEF
+795 PGEIEEVTVSEF

-819 YRLTGEITDLYNTSY
+819 YRLTGTITDLYNTEY

-860 QSFSTLGLKE
+860 KTFSTLGLKE

-883 NGEAQVGGPAY
+883 DGEARVGGPAY

-905 NLLGDVNVVLGEKA
+905 NPLGDVNVVLGEKA
-919 YYEKATVNGEDF
+919 YYEKATVNGEEF
-931 PVLKLGTSSVD
+931 PVLKLGTSSIN

-992 SNSPY
+992 NNSPY

-1002 DSDRYEFTVS
+1002 DADRYEFTVS

>member
-1 MRIKK
+1 
-6 LFYALVPMLFLA
+6 MLFLA

-48 SVLIKPTRDWTATV
+48 SVLIKPTRDWTAVV
-62 ENGADWLTVNPAS
+62 ENGADWLTVSPAS
-75 GSSADVVVEVKVVA
+75 GSSTDVVVEVKVVA
-89 EANEGDAR
+89 EANEGEAR
-97 SAKIT
+97 SAKVT

-109 EVLTVSQ
+109 EVLTVNQ
-116 AAVSGGGNEPGGDDE
+116 DAVSGGGDEPGGDDE

-192 FSTLGLE
+192 FSTLGLK
-199 EGDIVILEGTRDE
+199 EGDTVVIEGTRDE
-212 YNGEPQVGGAY
+212 FEGEAQVGGPAY
-223 YISHED
+223 YISHEP

-295 LQIRFTS
+295 LQIRFIS

-370 DVQVVEADLGKTFVE
+370 DVQVVESDLGKTFVE

-424 KGISMINNGKMQIGL
+424 KGISMINNGKMQISL
-439 TSQDDYAGMTGERFE
+439 TSQEDYAGMTGERF
-454 AGGGDDPQP
+454 D
-463 GDYTSLSD
+463 
-471 IRALAPNDGD
+471 
-481 KVTVDDGVKVKAFV
+481 
-495 ISNRE
+495 
-500 INNLTSLKNAFIQDE
+500 
-515 TAGIQV
+515 
-521 RFTSNAEFDFGDE
+521 
-534 VEIDLSGQELSYY
+534 
-547 DGALQVNNLP
+547 
-557 NSNVK
+557 
-562 VLSEGNV
+562 
-569 INAKEVSVADFM
+569 
-581 NGMYDAQYVAL
+581 
-592 PDVQVV
+592 
-598 EADLGKTFVEGGAH
+598 
-612 TSINV
+612 
-617 EDITGHSF
+617 
-625 AIFSSKYTTF
+625 
-635 GNEQVPQGA
+635 
-644 GVLKGISTV
+644 
-653 NKGNMQINLTSQ
+653 
-665 SDYAG
+665 
-670 MTGTRFE
+670 
-677 GQGGGDD
+677 GQGGDEPD
-684 PQPGEIEEVTI
+684 PGEIEEVTI
-695 EEFLAKS
+695 EEFLAKP

-707 YKLTGTVTSIKDDSW
+707 YKLTGTVTNINNASW
-722 GNLTIEDETGNVY
+722 GNLTIEDETGDVY

-747 SGPSFSGLGVEVG
+747 GGPSFSGLGVEVG
-760 DILTIAGKR
+760 DTLTIAGKR
-769 ASFNGSPQVGDAYYI
+769 ASFNDSPQVGDAYYI
-784 SHEKGQGGGDD
+784 SHKKGDGGDE
-795 PKPGEIEEVTVSEF
+795 PGPGEIEEVTVEEF
-809 LSKPVDGSVY
+809 LAKPVDAGVY
-819 YRLTGEITDLYNTSY
+819 YRLTGTITDLYNTAY

-883 NGEAQVGGPAY
+883 DGEAQVGGPAY

-905 NLLGDVNVVLGEKA
+905 NPLGDVNVVLGEKA
-919 YYEKATVNGEDF
+919 YYEKATVNGEEF
-931 PVLKLGTSSVD
+931 PVLKLGTSNIN

-992 SNSPY
+992 NNSPY

-1002 DSDRYEFTVS
+1002 DADRYEFTVS

>member
-18 MGACQEEP
+18 MGACQEEQ
-26 VQAPAIN
+26 VLAPAVN
-33 LNEDEISIGAEGGES
+33 LNEDEISIGAGGGES
-48 SVLIKPTRDWTATV
+48 SVLIKPTRDWTAVV
-62 ENGADWLTVNPAS
+62 ENGADWLTVSPAS
-75 GSSADVVVEVKVVA
+75 GSSTDVVVEVKVVA
-89 EANEGDAR
+89 EANEGEAR
-97 SAKIT
+97 SAKVT

-109 EVLTVSQ
+109 EVLTVNQ
-116 AAVSGGGNEPGGDDE
+116 AAVSGGGNEPGDE
-131 GVITVEE
+131 TIISVAD
-138 FLSKPVDGSVY
+138 FLAKPVDDGVY
-149 YRLKGTITDLF
+149 YRLKGVITDLF
-160 NTEYGNFH
+160 NTEYGYFH
-168 LVDSTGDVLVYGLT
+168 LVDETGDVLVYGLT

-192 FSTLGLE
+192 FSTLGLK
-199 EGDIVILEGTRDE
+199 EGDTVVIEGTRDE
-212 YNGEPQVGGAY
+212 FEGQAQVGGPAY

-229 GQGGGDEPEPGDYT
+229 GQGGDEPEPGDYT
-243 SIADVRKMAPAST
+243 SIADVRKMAPASA

-315 LSGQELSYFDGALQA
+315 LSGQELSYFEGALQA
-330 NNVPNGNVEVLSSDN
+330 NNVSNGNVEVLSSDN

-370 DVQVVEADLGKTFVE
+370 DVQVVESDLGKTFVE

-439 TSQDDYAGMTGERFE
+439 TSQDDYAGMTGERF
-454 AGGGDDPQP
+454 D
-463 GDYTSLSD
+463 
-471 IRALAPNDGD
+471 
-481 KVTVDDGVKVKAFV
+481 
-495 ISNRE
+495 
-500 INNLTSLKNAFIQDE
+500 
-515 TAGIQV
+515 
-521 RFTSNAEFDFGDE
+521 
-534 VEIDLSGQELSYY
+534 
-547 DGALQVNNLP
+547 
-557 NSNVK
+557 
-562 VLSEGNV
+562 
-569 INAKEVSVADFM
+569 
-581 NGMYDAQYVAL
+581 
-592 PDVQVV
+592 
-598 EADLGKTFVEGGAH
+598 
-612 TSINV
+612 
-617 EDITGHSF
+617 
-625 AIFSSKYTTF
+625 
-635 GNEQVPQGA
+635 
-644 GVLKGISTV
+644 
-653 NKGNMQINLTSQ
+653 
-665 SDYAG
+665 
-670 MTGTRFE
+670 
-677 GQGGGDD
+677 GQGGDEPD
-684 PQPGEIEEVTI
+684 PGEIEEVTI

-769 ASFNGSPQVGDAYYI
+769 ASYNGSPQVGDAYYI
-784 SHEKGQGGGDD
+784 SHEKGQGGDEPD
-795 PKPGEIEEVTVSEF
+795 PGEIEEVTVEEF
-809 LSKPVDGSVY
+809 LAKPVDAGVY
-819 YRLTGEITDLYNTSY
+819 YRLTGTITDLYNTAY
-834 GNFTLVDETGSVL
+834 GNFHLVDETGDVL
-847 VYGLTAEKVSSND
+847 VYGLTAEKQSSND

-870 GDIVTLEGTRAEY
+870 GDIVTIEGTRAEH
-883 NGEAQVGGPAY
+883 NGTAQVGGPAY
-894 YISHEEGETPE
+894 YISHEPGEAPE
-905 NLLGDVNVVLGEKA
+905 NPLGDVNVVLGEKA
-919 YYEKATVNGEDF
+919 YYEKATVNGEEF
-931 PVLKLGTSSVD
+931 PVLKLGTSKVN

-954 KITMYCVAWKG
+954 KITMYCVAWTG
-965 KSGALNLSGNC
+965 KSGALNLSGSC

-992 SNSPY
+992 NNSPY

-1002 DSDRYEFTVS
+1002 DADRYEFTVS

>member
-315 LSGQELSYFDGALQA
+315 LSGQELSYFSGALQA

-370 DVQVVEADLGKTFVE
+370 DVQVVESDLGKTFVE

-481 KVTVDDGVKVKAFV
+481 KATVDDGVKVKAFV

-644 GVLKGISTV
+644 GVLRGISTV

-684 PQPGEIEEVTI
+684 PE
-695 EEFLAKS
+695 
-702 EGETY
+702 
-707 YKLTGTVTSIKDDSW
+707 
-722 GNLTIEDETGNVY
+722 
-735 VYGVAKDEASVG
+735 
-747 SGPSFSGLGVEVG
+747 
-760 DILTIAGKR
+760 
-769 ASFNGSPQVGDAYYI
+769 
-784 SHEKGQGGGDD
+784 
-795 PKPGEIEEVTVSEF
+795 PGEIEEVTVSEF

-819 YRLTGEITDLYNTSY
+819 YRLTGTITDLYNTEY

-847 VYGLTAEKVSSND
+847 VHGLTAEKVSSND

-883 NGEAQVGGPAY
+883 DGEAQVGGPAY

-905 NLLGDVNVVLGEKA
+905 NPLGDVNVVLGEKA
-919 YYEKATVNGEDF
+919 YYEKATVNGEEF
-931 PVLKLGTSSVD
+931 PVLKLGTSSIN

-992 SNSPY
+992 NNSPY

-1002 DSDRYEFTVS
+1002 DADRYEFTVS

>member
-1 MRIKK
+1 
-6 LFYALVPMLFLA
+6 MLFLA

-192 FSTLGLE
+192 FSTLGLK

-315 LSGQELSYFDGALQA
+315 LSGQELSYFSGALQA

-359 NTYDAQYVALP
+359 NTYDAQYVSLP
-370 DVQVVEADLGKTFVE
+370 DVQVVESDLGKTFVE

-439 TSQDDYAGMTGERFE
+439 TSQDDYAGMTGERF
-454 AGGGDDPQP
+454 D
-463 GDYTSLSD
+463 
-471 IRALAPNDGD
+471 
-481 KVTVDDGVKVKAFV
+481 
-495 ISNRE
+495 
-500 INNLTSLKNAFIQDE
+500 
-515 TAGIQV
+515 
-521 RFTSNAEFDFGDE
+521 
-534 VEIDLSGQELSYY
+534 
-547 DGALQVNNLP
+547 
-557 NSNVK
+557 
-562 VLSEGNV
+562 
-569 INAKEVSVADFM
+569 
-581 NGMYDAQYVAL
+581 
-592 PDVQVV
+592 
-598 EADLGKTFVEGGAH
+598 
-612 TSINV
+612 
-617 EDITGHSF
+617 
-625 AIFSSKYTTF
+625 
-635 GNEQVPQGA
+635 
-644 GVLKGISTV
+644 
-653 NKGNMQINLTSQ
+653 
-665 SDYAG
+665 
-670 MTGTRFE
+670 
-677 GQGGGDD
+677 GQGGDEPD
-684 PQPGEIEEVTI
+684 PGEIEEVTI
-695 EEFLAKS
+695 EEFLAKP

-707 YKLTGTVTSIKDDSW
+707 YKLTGTVTNINNASW
-722 GNLTIEDETGNVY
+722 GNLTIEDETGDVY

-747 SGPSFSGLGVEVG
+747 GGPSFSGLGVEVG
-760 DILTIAGKR
+760 DTLTIAGKR
-769 ASFNGSPQVGDAYYI
+769 ASFNDSPQVGDAYYI
-784 SHEKGQGGGDD
+784 SHKKGDGGDE
-795 PKPGEIEEVTVSEF
+795 PGPGEIEEVTVEEF
-809 LSKPVDGSVY
+809 LAKPVDAGVY
-819 YRLTGEITDLYNTSY
+819 YRLTGTITDLYNTAY

-883 NGEAQVGGPAY
+883 DGEAQVGGPAY

-905 NLLGDVNVVLGEKA
+905 NPLGDVNVVLGEKA
-919 YYEKATVNGEDF
+919 YYEKATVNGEEF
-931 PVLKLGTSSVD
+931 PVLKLGTSSIN

-992 SNSPY
+992 NNSPY

-1002 DSDRYEFTVS
+1002 DADRYEFTVS

>member
-1 MRIKK
+1 
-6 LFYALVPMLFLA
+6 MLFLA

-89 EANEGDAR
+89 EANEGEAR
-97 SAKIT
+97 SAKVT

-116 AAVSGGGNEPGGDDE
+116 EAVSGGGNEPGDDE

-212 YNGEPQVGGAY
+212 YEGEPQVGGAY

-315 LSGQELSYFDGALQA
+315 LSGQELSYFGGALQA

-370 DVQVVEADLGKTFVE
+370 DVQVVESDLGKTFVE

-463 GDYTSLSD
+463 G
-471 IRALAPNDGD
+471 
-481 KVTVDDGVKVKAFV
+481 
-495 ISNRE
+495 
-500 INNLTSLKNAFIQDE
+500 
-515 TAGIQV
+515 
-521 RFTSNAEFDFGDE
+521 
-534 VEIDLSGQELSYY
+534 
-547 DGALQVNNLP
+547 
-557 NSNVK
+557 
-562 VLSEGNV
+562 
-569 INAKEVSVADFM
+569 
-581 NGMYDAQYVAL
+581 
-592 PDVQVV
+592 
-598 EADLGKTFVEGGAH
+598 
-612 TSINV
+612 
-617 EDITGHSF
+617 
-625 AIFSSKYTTF
+625 
-635 GNEQVPQGA
+635 
-644 GVLKGISTV
+644 
-653 NKGNMQINLTSQ
+653 
-665 SDYAG
+665 
-670 MTGTRFE
+670 
-677 GQGGGDD
+677 
-684 PQPGEIEEVTI
+684 EIEEVTI

-760 DILTIAGKR
+760 DTLTIAGKR

-784 SHEKGQGGGDD
+784 SHVKGQGGDEPD
-795 PKPGEIEEVTVSEF
+795 PGEIEEVTVEEF
-809 LSKPVDGSVY
+809 LAKPVDAGVY
-819 YRLTGEITDLYNTSY
+819 YRLTGTITDLYNTAY
-834 GNFTLVDETGSVL
+834 GNFHLVDETGDVL
-847 VYGLTAEKVSSND
+847 VYGLTAEKQSSND

-870 GDIVTLEGTRAEY
+870 GDIVTIEGTRAEH
-883 NGEAQVGGPAY
+883 NGTAQVGGPAY
-894 YISHEEGETPE
+894 YISHEPGEAPE
-905 NLLGDVNVVLGEKA
+905 NPLGDVNVVLGDKA
-919 YYEKATVNGEDF
+919 YYEEATVNGEHF

-954 KITMYCVAWKG
+954 KITLYCVAWKG
-965 KSGALNLSGNC
+965 KSGALNLSADC
-976 TITPSRIEAAS
+976 TISPSRIEAAS

-992 SNSPY
+992 NNTPY
-997 TMTVT
+997 TITVT

-1012 GCNSDTVINLQSEA
+1012 GCNSETVVTLQSEA

-1031 DVQLD
+1031 DVKVD

>member
-1 MRIKK
+1 
-6 LFYALVPMLFLA
+6 MLFLA

-439 TSQDDYAGMTGERFE
+439 TSQDDYAGMTG
-454 AGGGDDPQP
+454 
-463 GDYTSLSD
+463 
-471 IRALAPNDGD
+471 
-481 KVTVDDGVKVKAFV
+481 
-495 ISNRE
+495 
-500 INNLTSLKNAFIQDE
+500 
-515 TAGIQV
+515 
-521 RFTSNAEFDFGDE
+521 
-534 VEIDLSGQELSYY
+534 
-547 DGALQVNNLP
+547 
-557 NSNVK
+557 
-562 VLSEGNV
+562 
-569 INAKEVSVADFM
+569 
-581 NGMYDAQYVAL
+581 
-592 PDVQVV
+592 
-598 EADLGKTFVEGGAH
+598 
-612 TSINV
+612 
-617 EDITGHSF
+617 
-625 AIFSSKYTTF
+625 
-635 GNEQVPQGA
+635 
-644 GVLKGISTV
+644 
-653 NKGNMQINLTSQ
+653 
-665 SDYAG
+665 
-670 MTGTRFE
+670 TRFE

>member
-229 GQGGGDEPEPGDYT
+229 VQGGGDEPEPGDYT

-315 LSGQELSYFDGALQA
+315 LSGQELSYFSGALQA

-370 DVQVVEADLGKTFVE
+370 DVQVVE
-385 GGAHTSINVEDKT
+385 S
-398 GNSFVIFSSKYTTF
+398 
-412 GNEQVPQGAGVL
+412 
-424 KGISMINNGKMQIGL
+424 
-439 TSQDDYAGMTGERFE
+439 
-454 AGGGDDPQP
+454 
-463 GDYTSLSD
+463 
-471 IRALAPNDGD
+471 
-481 KVTVDDGVKVKAFV
+481 
-495 ISNRE
+495 
-500 INNLTSLKNAFIQDE
+500 
-515 TAGIQV
+515 
-521 RFTSNAEFDFGDE
+521 
-534 VEIDLSGQELSYY
+534 
-547 DGALQVNNLP
+547 
-557 NSNVK
+557 
-562 VLSEGNV
+562 
-569 INAKEVSVADFM
+569 
-581 NGMYDAQYVAL
+581 
-592 PDVQVV
+592 
-598 EADLGKTFVEGGAH
+598 DLGKTFVEGGAH

-644 GVLKGISTV
+644 GVLRGISTV

-684 PQPGEIEEVTI
+684 PE
-695 EEFLAKS
+695 
-702 EGETY
+702 
-707 YKLTGTVTSIKDDSW
+707 
-722 GNLTIEDETGNVY
+722 
-735 VYGVAKDEASVG
+735 
-747 SGPSFSGLGVEVG
+747 
-760 DILTIAGKR
+760 
-769 ASFNGSPQVGDAYYI
+769 
-784 SHEKGQGGGDD
+784 
-795 PKPGEIEEVTVSEF
+795 PGEIEEVTVSEF

-819 YRLTGEITDLYNTSY
+819 YRLTGTITDLYNTEY

-860 QSFSTLGLKE
+860 KTFSTLGLKE

-883 NGEAQVGGPAY
+883 DGEARVGGPAY
-894 YISHEEGETPE
+894 YISHEESETPE
-905 NLLGDVNVVLGEKA
+905 NPLGDVNVVLGEKA
-919 YYEKATVNGEDF
+919 YYEKATVNGEEF
-931 PVLKLGTSSVD
+931 PVLKLGTSSIN

-992 SNSPY
+992 NNSPY

-1002 DSDRYEFTVS
+1002 DADRYEFTVS

>member
-1 MRIKK
+1 
-6 LFYALVPMLFLA
+6 MLFLA

-212 YNGEPQVGGAY
+212 FEGEAQVGGPAY

-229 GQGGGDEPEPGDYT
+229 GQGGDEPEPGDYT

-256 DDKATIADGVKIK
+256 DDKATVADGVKIK

-278 NNLTSKKNVFVQ
+278 NNLISKKNVFVQ

-315 LSGQELSYFDGALQA
+315 LSDQELSYYDGALQA
-330 NNVPNGNVEVLSSDN
+330 NNVPNSNVEVLSSDN

-439 TSQDDYAGMTGERFE
+439 TSQEDYAGMTGERF
-454 AGGGDDPQP
+454 D
-463 GDYTSLSD
+463 
-471 IRALAPNDGD
+471 
-481 KVTVDDGVKVKAFV
+481 
-495 ISNRE
+495 
-500 INNLTSLKNAFIQDE
+500 
-515 TAGIQV
+515 
-521 RFTSNAEFDFGDE
+521 
-534 VEIDLSGQELSYY
+534 
-547 DGALQVNNLP
+547 
-557 NSNVK
+557 
-562 VLSEGNV
+562 
-569 INAKEVSVADFM
+569 
-581 NGMYDAQYVAL
+581 
-592 PDVQVV
+592 
-598 EADLGKTFVEGGAH
+598 
-612 TSINV
+612 
-617 EDITGHSF
+617 
-625 AIFSSKYTTF
+625 
-635 GNEQVPQGA
+635 
-644 GVLKGISTV
+644 
-653 NKGNMQINLTSQ
+653 
-665 SDYAG
+665 
-670 MTGTRFE
+670 
-677 GQGGGDD
+677 GQGGDEPD
-684 PQPGEIEEVTI
+684 PGEIEEVTI
-695 EEFLAKS
+695 EEFLAKP

-707 YKLTGTVTSIKDDSW
+707 YKLTGTVTNINNASW
-722 GNLTIEDETGNVY
+722 GNLTIEDETGDVY

-747 SGPSFSGLGVEVG
+747 GGPSFSGLGVEVG
-760 DILTIAGKR
+760 DTLTIAGKR
-769 ASFNGSPQVGDAYYI
+769 ASFNDSPQVGDAYYI
-784 SHEKGQGGGDD
+784 SHKKGDGGDE
-795 PKPGEIEEVTVSEF
+795 PGPGEIEEVTVEEF
-809 LSKPVDGSVY
+809 LAKPVDAGVY
-819 YRLTGEITDLYNTSY
+819 YRLTGTITDLYNTAY

-883 NGEAQVGGPAY
+883 DGEAQVGGPAY

-905 NLLGDVNVVLGEKA
+905 NPLGDVNVVLGEKA
-919 YYEKATVNGEDF
+919 YYEKATVNGEEF
-931 PVLKLGTSSVD
+931 PVLKLGTSSIN

-992 SNSPY
+992 NNSPY

-1002 DSDRYEFTVS
+1002 DADRYEFTVS

>member
-256 DDKATIADGVKIK
+256 DDKATVADGVKIK

-315 LSGQELSYFDGALQA
+315 LSGQELSYFSGALQA

-370 DVQVVEADLGKTFVE
+370 DVQVVESDLGKTFVE

-439 TSQDDYAGMTGERFE
+439 TSQDDYAGMTGERF
-454 AGGGDDPQP
+454 
-463 GDYTSLSD
+463 
-471 IRALAPNDGD
+471 DG
-481 KVTVDDGVKVKAFV
+481 
-495 ISNRE
+495 
-500 INNLTSLKNAFIQDE
+500 Q
-515 TAGIQV
+515 
-521 RFTSNAEFDFGDE
+521 
-534 VEIDLSGQELSYY
+534 
-547 DGALQVNNLP
+547 
-557 NSNVK
+557 
-562 VLSEGNV
+562 
-569 INAKEVSVADFM
+569 
-581 NGMYDAQYVAL
+581 
-592 PDVQVV
+592 
-598 EADLGKTFVEGGAH
+598 
-612 TSINV
+612 
-617 EDITGHSF
+617 
-625 AIFSSKYTTF
+625 
-635 GNEQVPQGA
+635 
-644 GVLKGISTV
+644 
-653 NKGNMQINLTSQ
+653 
-665 SDYAG
+665 
-670 MTGTRFE
+670 
-677 GQGGGDD
+677 GGDD

-795 PKPGEIEEVTVSEF
+795 PQPGEIEEVTVSEF

-883 NGEAQVGGPAY
+883 DGEAQVGGPAY
-894 YISHEEGETPE
+894 YISHEEGETPDIPE
-905 NLLGDVNVVLGEKA
+905 GDPKALIISEYSEGKSFNKFLEITNVSGNEIDLSA
-919 YYEKATVNGEDF
+919 YTLRIYTNGSESNF
-931 PVLKLGTSSVD
+931 KEQQLSGTLAAGASKVYMHSD
-942 GDASFTIPAGTT
+942 ADASLLPAGVNAEAINDNVINFNGNDPMAIICNSAIADIIGTIGDSGNYGKDTT
-954 KITMYCVAWKG
+954 LRR
-965 KSGALNLSGNC
+965 KSTVKEPSSTYNTDEWEVLSLDELSGFG
-976 TITPSRIEAAS
+976 SH
-987 NDGAS
+987 
-992 SNSPY
+992 
-997 TMTVT
+997 
-1002 DSDRYEFTVS
+1002 
-1012 GCNSDTVINLQSEA
+1012 VI
-1026 RVILW
+1026 
-1031 DVQLD
+1031 D

>member
-18 MGACQEEP
+18 MGACQEEQ
-26 VQAPAIN
+26 VLAPAVN
-33 LNEDEISIGAEGGES
+33 LNEDEISIGAGGGES
-48 SVLIKPTRDWTATV
+48 SVLIKPTRDWTAVV
-62 ENGADWLTVNPAS
+62 ENGADWLTVSPAS
-75 GSSADVVVEVKVVA
+75 GSSTDVVVEVKVVA
-89 EANEGDAR
+89 EANEGEAR
-97 SAKIT
+97 SAKVT

-116 AAVSGGGNEPGGDDE
+116 AAVSGGGDEPGDE
-131 GVITVEE
+131 TIISVAD
-138 FLSKPVDGSVY
+138 FLAKPVDDGVY
-149 YRLKGTITDLF
+149 YRLKGVITDLF

-168 LVDSTGDVLVYGLT
+168 LVDETGDVLVYGLT

-192 FSTLGLE
+192 FSTLGLK
-199 EGDIVILEGTRDE
+199 EGDTVVIEGTRDE
-212 YNGEPQVGGAY
+212 FEGQAQVGGPAY

-229 GQGGGDEPEPGDYT
+229 GQGGDEPEPGDYT
-243 SIADVRKMAPAST
+243 SIADVRKMAPASA

-315 LSGQELSYFDGALQA
+315 LSGQELSYFEGALQA
-330 NNVPNGNVEVLSSDN
+330 NNVSNGNVEVLSSDN

-370 DVQVVEADLGKTFVE
+370 DVQVVESDLGKTFVE

-439 TSQDDYAGMTGERFE
+439 TSQDDYAGMTGERF
-454 AGGGDDPQP
+454 D
-463 GDYTSLSD
+463 
-471 IRALAPNDGD
+471 
-481 KVTVDDGVKVKAFV
+481 
-495 ISNRE
+495 
-500 INNLTSLKNAFIQDE
+500 
-515 TAGIQV
+515 
-521 RFTSNAEFDFGDE
+521 
-534 VEIDLSGQELSYY
+534 
-547 DGALQVNNLP
+547 
-557 NSNVK
+557 
-562 VLSEGNV
+562 
-569 INAKEVSVADFM
+569 
-581 NGMYDAQYVAL
+581 
-592 PDVQVV
+592 
-598 EADLGKTFVEGGAH
+598 
-612 TSINV
+612 
-617 EDITGHSF
+617 
-625 AIFSSKYTTF
+625 
-635 GNEQVPQGA
+635 
-644 GVLKGISTV
+644 
-653 NKGNMQINLTSQ
+653 
-665 SDYAG
+665 
-670 MTGTRFE
+670 
-677 GQGGGDD
+677 GQGGDEPD
-684 PQPGEIEEVTI
+684 PGEIEEVTI

-769 ASFNGSPQVGDAYYI
+769 ASYNGSPQVGDAYYI
-784 SHEKGQGGGDD
+784 SHEKGQGGDEPD
-795 PKPGEIEEVTVSEF
+795 PGEIEEVTVEEF
-809 LSKPVDGSVY
+809 LAKPVDAGVY
-819 YRLTGEITDLYNTSY
+819 YRLTGTITDLYNTAY
-834 GNFTLVDETGSVL
+834 GNFHLVDETGDVL
-847 VYGLTAEKVSSND
+847 VYGLTAEKQSSND

-870 GDIVTLEGTRAEY
+870 GDIVTIEGTRAEH
-883 NGEAQVGGPAY
+883 NGTAQVGGPAY

-905 NLLGDVNVVLGEKA
+905 NPLGDVNVVLGEKA
-919 YYEKATVNGEDF
+919 YYEKATVNGEEF
-931 PVLKLGTSSVD
+931 PVLKLGTSKVN

-954 KITMYCVAWKG
+954 KITMYCVAWTG

-992 SNSPY
+992 NNSPY

-1002 DSDRYEFTVS
+1002 DADRYEFTVS

>member
-212 YNGEPQVGGAY
+212 YEGEAQVGGPAY

-229 GQGGGDEPEPGDYT
+229 GQGGDEPEPGDYT
-243 SIADVRKMAPAST
+243 SIADVRKMAPASA

-315 LSGQELSYFDGALQA
+315 LSGQELSYYDGALQA
-330 NNVPNGNVEVLSSDN
+330 NNVPNANVKVLSSGN
-345 KIDPK
+345 TVEPK

-359 NTYDAQYVALP
+359 NTYDAQYVSLP
-370 DVQVVEADLGKTFVE
+370 DVQVVESDLGKTFVE

-439 TSQDDYAGMTGERFE
+439 TSQDDYAGMTGERF
-454 AGGGDDPQP
+454 
-463 GDYTSLSD
+463 
-471 IRALAPNDGD
+471 DG
-481 KVTVDDGVKVKAFV
+481 
-495 ISNRE
+495 
-500 INNLTSLKNAFIQDE
+500 Q
-515 TAGIQV
+515 
-521 RFTSNAEFDFGDE
+521 
-534 VEIDLSGQELSYY
+534 
-547 DGALQVNNLP
+547 
-557 NSNVK
+557 
-562 VLSEGNV
+562 
-569 INAKEVSVADFM
+569 
-581 NGMYDAQYVAL
+581 
-592 PDVQVV
+592 
-598 EADLGKTFVEGGAH
+598 
-612 TSINV
+612 
-617 EDITGHSF
+617 
-625 AIFSSKYTTF
+625 
-635 GNEQVPQGA
+635 
-644 GVLKGISTV
+644 
-653 NKGNMQINLTSQ
+653 
-665 SDYAG
+665 
-670 MTGTRFE
+670 
-677 GQGGGDD
+677 GGDD

-747 SGPSFSGLGVEVG
+747 GGPSFSGLGVEVG
-760 DILTIAGKR
+760 DTLTIAGKR
-769 ASFNGSPQVGDAYYI
+769 ASFNDSPQVGDAYYI
-784 SHEKGQGGGDD
+784 SHKKGDGGDE
-795 PKPGEIEEVTVSEF
+795 PGPGEIEEVTVEEF
-809 LSKPVDGSVY
+809 LAKPVDAGVY
-819 YRLTGEITDLYNTSY
+819 YRLTGTITDLYNTAY

-883 NGEAQVGGPAY
+883 DGEAQVGGPAY

-905 NLLGDVNVVLGEKA
+905 NPLGDVNVVLGEKA
-919 YYEKATVNGEDF
+919 YYEKATVNGEEF
-931 PVLKLGTSSVD
+931 PVLKLGTSSIN

-954 KITMYCVAWKG
+954 KITMYCVAWKE

-992 SNSPY
+992 NNSPY

-1002 DSDRYEFTVS
+1002 DADRYEFTVS

>member
-1 MRIKK
+1 M
-6 LFYALVPMLFLA
+6 
-18 MGACQEEP
+18 
-26 VQAPAIN
+26 
-33 LNEDEISIGAEGGES
+33 
-48 SVLIKPTRDWTATV
+48 
-62 ENGADWLTVNPAS
+62 
-75 GSSADVVVEVKVVA
+75 
-89 EANEGDAR
+89 
-97 SAKIT
+97 
-102 FTAANIE
+102 
-109 EVLTVSQ
+109 
-116 AAVSGGGNEPGGDDE
+116 
-131 GVITVEE
+131 
-138 FLSKPVDGSVY
+138 
-149 YRLKGTITDLF
+149 
-160 NTEYGNFH
+160 
-168 LVDSTGDVLVYGLT
+168 
-182 AEKQSSNDKS
+182 
-192 FSTLGLE
+192 
-199 EGDIVILEGTRDE
+199 
-212 YNGEPQVGGAY
+212 
-223 YISHED
+223 
-229 GQGGGDEPEPGDYT
+229 
-243 SIADVRKMAPAST
+243 
-256 DDKATIADGVKIK
+256 
-269 AYVISNVEI
+269 EI

-370 DVQVVEADLGKTFVE
+370 DVQVVE
-385 GGAHTSINVEDKT
+385 S
-398 GNSFVIFSSKYTTF
+398 
-412 GNEQVPQGAGVL
+412 
-424 KGISMINNGKMQIGL
+424 
-439 TSQDDYAGMTGERFE
+439 
-454 AGGGDDPQP
+454 
-463 GDYTSLSD
+463 
-471 IRALAPNDGD
+471 
-481 KVTVDDGVKVKAFV
+481 
-495 ISNRE
+495 
-500 INNLTSLKNAFIQDE
+500 
-515 TAGIQV
+515 
-521 RFTSNAEFDFGDE
+521 
-534 VEIDLSGQELSYY
+534 
-547 DGALQVNNLP
+547 
-557 NSNVK
+557 
-562 VLSEGNV
+562 
-569 INAKEVSVADFM
+569 
-581 NGMYDAQYVAL
+581 
-592 PDVQVV
+592 
-598 EADLGKTFVEGGAH
+598 DLGKTFVEGGAH

-670 MTGTRFE
+670 MTDERFD
-677 GQGGGDD
+677 GQGGDD

-707 YKLTGTVTSIKDDSW
+707 YKLTGTVTDIENDSW

-747 SGPSFSGLGVEVG
+747 GGPSFSDLGVEVG

-784 SHEKGQGGGDD
+784 SHKPGQGGDEPD
-795 PKPGEIEEVTVSEF
+795 PGEIEEVTVEEF
-809 LSKPVDGSVY
+809 LAKPVDAGVY
-819 YRLTGEITDLYNTSY
+819 YRLTGTITDLYNTAY

-883 NGEAQVGGPAY
+883 DGEAQVGGPAY

-905 NLLGDVNVVLGEKA
+905 NPLGDVNVVLGEKA
-919 YYEKATVNGEDF
+919 YYEKATVNGEEF
-931 PVLKLGTSSVD
+931 PVLKLGTSSIN

-976 TITPSRIEAAS
+976 TITPSRIAAAS

-992 SNSPY
+992 NNSPY

-1002 DSDRYEFTVS
+1002 DADRYEFTVS

>member
-18 MGACQEEP
+18 MGACQEEQ
-26 VQAPAIN
+26 VLAPAVN
-33 LNEDEISIGAEGGES
+33 LNEDEISIGAGGGES
-48 SVLIKPTRDWTATV
+48 SVLIKPTRDWTAVV
-62 ENGADWLTVNPAS
+62 ENGADWLTVSPAS
-75 GSSADVVVEVKVVA
+75 GSSTDVVVEVKVVA
-89 EANEGDAR
+89 EANEGEAR
-97 SAKIT
+97 SAKVT

-109 EVLTVSQ
+109 EVLTVNQ
-116 AAVSGGGNEPGGDDE
+116 AAVSGGGNEPGDE
-131 GVITVEE
+131 TIISVAD
-138 FLSKPVDGSVY
+138 FLAKPVDDGVY
-149 YRLKGTITDLF
+149 YRLKGVITDLF

-168 LVDSTGDVLVYGLT
+168 LVDETGDVLVYGLT

-192 FSTLGLE
+192 FSTLGLK
-199 EGDIVILEGTRDE
+199 EGDTVVIEGTRDE
-212 YNGEPQVGGAY
+212 FEGEAQVGGPAY
-223 YISHED
+223 YISHEP

-243 SIADVRKMAPAST
+243 SIADVRKMAPASA

-315 LSGQELSYFDGALQA
+315 LSGQELSYFEGALQA
-330 NNVPNGNVEVLSSDN
+330 NNVSNGNVEVLSSDN

-370 DVQVVEADLGKTFVE
+370 DVQVVESDLGKTFVE

-454 AGGGDDPQP
+454 
-463 GDYTSLSD
+463 
-471 IRALAPNDGD
+471 
-481 KVTVDDGVKVKAFV
+481 
-495 ISNRE
+495 
-500 INNLTSLKNAFIQDE
+500 
-515 TAGIQV
+515 
-521 RFTSNAEFDFGDE
+521 
-534 VEIDLSGQELSYY
+534 
-547 DGALQVNNLP
+547 
-557 NSNVK
+557 
-562 VLSEGNV
+562 
-569 INAKEVSVADFM
+569 
-581 NGMYDAQYVAL
+581 
-592 PDVQVV
+592 
-598 EADLGKTFVEGGAH
+598 
-612 TSINV
+612 
-617 EDITGHSF
+617 
-625 AIFSSKYTTF
+625 
-635 GNEQVPQGA
+635 
-644 GVLKGISTV
+644 
-653 NKGNMQINLTSQ
+653 
-665 SDYAG
+665 
-670 MTGTRFE
+670 
-677 GQGGGDD
+677 GQGGDEPD
-684 PQPGEIEEVTI
+684 PGEIEEVTI

-769 ASFNGSPQVGDAYYI
+769 ASYNGSPQVGDAYYI
-784 SHEKGQGGGDD
+784 SHEKGQGGDEPD
-795 PKPGEIEEVTVSEF
+795 PGEIEEVTVEEF
-809 LSKPVDGSVY
+809 LAKPVDAGVY
-819 YRLTGEITDLYNTSY
+819 YRLTGTITDLYNTAY
-834 GNFTLVDETGSVL
+834 GNFHLVDETGDVL
-847 VYGLTAEKVSSND
+847 VYGLTAEKQSSND

-870 GDIVTLEGTRAEY
+870 GDIVTIEGTRAEH
-883 NGEAQVGGPAY
+883 NGTAQVGGPAY

-905 NLLGDVNVVLGEKA
+905 NPLGDVNVVLGEKA
-919 YYEKATVNGEDF
+919 YYEKATVNGEEF
-931 PVLKLGTSSVD
+931 PVLKLGTSSIN

-976 TITPSRIEAAS
+976 TITPSRIVAAS

-992 SNSPY
+992 NNSPY

-1002 DSDRYEFTVS
+1002 DADRYEFTVS